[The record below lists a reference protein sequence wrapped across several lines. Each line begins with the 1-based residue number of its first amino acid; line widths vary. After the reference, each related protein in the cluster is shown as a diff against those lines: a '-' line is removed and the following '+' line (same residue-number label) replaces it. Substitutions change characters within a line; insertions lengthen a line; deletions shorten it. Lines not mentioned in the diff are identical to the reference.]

1 MKKIEGTILLTI
13 LFILLS
19 HPLFAST
26 PYNIDAR
33 LDRIEQSLARIEATL
48 KTFME
53 LTNKRFEDI
62 NKRFEDMNKRFEDMN
77 KRFEALQREMN
88 ARFEVLQREMDKR
101 FAMVDKRFED
111 MNKRFDQM
119 FTFLWIL
126 TGIFTTLTLGVIGFA
141 YWDRRTIIRKAR
153 EETRDDIEKEG
164 RVRDL
169 ILAMRELAK
178 KNKDVAYV
186 LRNFN
191 LM

>member
-1 MKKIEGTILLTI
+1 MKIKLLTGIII
-13 LFILLS
+13 LMSCLFSLS
-19 HPLFAST
+19 VHAMT
-26 PYNIDAR
+26 PAEEKR
-33 LDRIEQSLARIEATL
+33 LIADVAEIKATL

-53 LTNKRFEDI
+53 LTNKRFEDM

-77 KRFEALQREMN
+77 KRFEALHREMN
-88 ARFEVLQREMDKR
+88 ARFASLEREMD
-101 FAMVDKRFED
+101 
-111 MNKRFDQM
+111 KRFDQM

-153 EETRDDIEKEG
+153 EETKDDIEKEG